1 MSKEEELQAE
11 IKQLKADKEALK
23 LTVKIYLNSMLDSLI
38 GCMENMDNMDKKNI
52 K

>member
-38 GCMENMDNMDKKNI
+38 GCMENMDKKNI